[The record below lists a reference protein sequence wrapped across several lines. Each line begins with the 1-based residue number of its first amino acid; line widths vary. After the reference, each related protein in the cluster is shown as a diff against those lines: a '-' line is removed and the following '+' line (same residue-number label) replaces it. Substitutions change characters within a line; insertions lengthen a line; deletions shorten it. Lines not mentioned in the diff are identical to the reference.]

1 MQLIRKSMLP
11 LMAIAGV
18 MVVMGLLSTAAQGT
32 TTTSSTTT
40 TVKATT
46 TTVKATTTTSSTTT
60 TVKATTTTTVKA
72 TTTTTVKPALPPR
85 TLVGLATYY
94 RPPAKGVYF
103 GPTIVCASI
112 KAIPMKTKVT
122 ITNLG
127 NGKTST
133 CMVGDRKAES
143 TVRIIDLNDTVFAS
157 LAPLSQGVLRVKLTW

>member
-60 TVKATTTTTVKA
+60 TVKATTTTT
-72 TTTTTVKPALPPR
+72 TTVKPALPPR

-127 NGKTST
+127 NGKTAT